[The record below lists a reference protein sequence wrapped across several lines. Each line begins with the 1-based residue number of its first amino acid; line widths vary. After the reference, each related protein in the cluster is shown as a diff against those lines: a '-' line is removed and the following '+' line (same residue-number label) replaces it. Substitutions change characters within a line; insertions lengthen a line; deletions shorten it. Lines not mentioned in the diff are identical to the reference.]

1 MSRRVYH
8 KQGPAPLSLC
18 TRNTTASRSIS
29 DHKNCGRPCRD
40 KPVLA
45 QKGAGG
51 GGPDTRRCPDCSFL
65 GVQAMASRRSP
76 LTRRHLRN
84 LSESRVR
91 AIQCYDCPDGDVVP
105 RLIVLSRSALVRMFD
120 PLASSPCLR

>member
-51 GGPDTRRCPDCSFL
+51 GDQTRGGAQIVRFWGSRPW
-65 GVQAMASRRSP
+65 QAGEVRSP
-76 LTRRHLRN
+76 GGT
-84 LSESRVR
+84 
-91 AIQCYDCPDGDVVP
+91 
-105 RLIVLSRSALVRMFD
+105 
-120 PLASSPCLR
+120 